1 MKSRKELNELVSI
14 KNKKKLK
21 KIWDWSRFFVNLTK
35 NKKNSEKATGG
46 WGA

>member
-21 KIWDWSRFFVNLTK
+21 KKYGTDQDFLLI
-35 NKKNSEKATGG
+35 
-46 WGA
+46 